1 VTSQDCT
8 FHLHRCIGRGGF
20 GEVYHATM
28 TRPDGSERE
37 VAVKV
42 LHPGIDPSAQAIQR
56 LRDEGRLLGVL
67 RHPSIIGVVDM
78 LMIQGRLALVT
89 EYVDGE
95 DLSSCFQAL
104 PPPSPRAMVEIVG
117 RVASALDAAW
127 RTPSPDGDG
136 QLRLIHRDIKPPN
149 IRISRLGE
157 VKLLDFGL
165 AHADGAEREAHT
177 ADHSL
182 LGSFL
187 YMAPERY
194 LQQPA
199 TTATDA
205 FGLGCCL
212 YEGLRGEKL
221 FEGFKPVD
229 LYALLIEKGQWDR
242 TMTDRLAEIPSTVD
256 PRARDLCR
264 ALLCQTAEER
274 LTVTQLAD
282 SWEDLVAG
290 MSGPTLQRWVST
302 RTWGAPERVETDL
315 EGSVVEA
322 SAVLDFAP
330 PAGERFSDQVPT
342 VAAHVEGLKALS
354 ALATEP
360 RGIPAAYLDDETTT
374 VDELPPGI
382 PQTPPPVPRHS
393 RSVPPRS
400 GGYSIVWASVFASL
414 STTVALVAAV
424 VVLLV
429 LWSALGLGTASA
441 PPAPPVAAAPAPTPE
456 PVDVARVEVEGA
468 LSAQLKRGSR
478 TVPVGDVPPG
488 TWALWVDFGDGLTR
502 VGSLRVM
509 PDQRVVVPCDAA
521 TTSCQLPKR
530 TREGG

>member
-1 VTSQDCT
+1 MLSGLTDQAIDSQDCH
-8 FHLHRCIGRGGF
+8 FHLHRCIGKGGF

-28 TRPDGSERE
+28 TRADGSRRE

-78 LMIQGRLALVT
+78 LMIQHRLALVT

-127 RTPSPDGDG
+127 RTPSPEEGRG

-149 IRISRLGE
+149 IRVSREGE

-194 LQQPA
+194 LQRPA

-212 YEGLRGEKL
+212 YEGLRGQKL
-221 FEGFKPVD
+221 FEGLKPVD
-229 LYALLIEKGQWDR
+229 LYALLIEQGSWDR
-242 TMTDRLAEIPSTVD
+242 TTADRLAEIPSTVD
-256 PRARDLCR
+256 PRAREMCR
-264 ALLCQTAEER
+264 RLLLQDPDER
-274 LTVTQLAD
+274 MTVTELAD
-282 SWEDLVAG
+282 SWEDLVAS
-290 MSGPTLQRWVST
+290 MAGPTLERWVTT
-302 RTWGAPERVETDL
+302 RTWGDPERVDSAM

-322 SAVLDFAP
+322 SAVVDFQGP
-330 PAGERFSDQVPT
+330 QEERFSDQLPT
-342 VAAHVEGLKALS
+342 MAAHIDRVKALS
-354 ALATEP
+354 ALQTEP
-360 RGIPAAYLDDETTT
+360 RGMPAAAPPEPDLETAE
-374 VDELPPGI
+374 DPLPPRV
-382 PQTPPPVPRHS
+382 PQARPEASGSGAALVGA
-393 RSVPPRS
+393 SVVA
-400 GGYSIVWASVFASL
+400 SIV
-414 STTVALVAAV
+414 TIALVTAV
-424 VVLLV
+424 VVGGVL
-429 LWSALGLGTASA
+429 LWSTSSPDEVEPGL
-441 PPAPPVAAAPAPTPE
+441 PE
-456 PVDVARVEVEGA
+456 VVGPGARVDVLGVEA
-468 LSAQLKRGSR
+468 AQLQRGSR
-478 TVPVGDVPPG
+478 RVDAGAVPPG
-488 TWALWVDFGDGLTR
+488 TWALWVDFGDGLER
-502 VGSLRVM
+502 VGSIRVGK
-509 PDQRVVVPCDAA
+509 DETLTIPCEAA
-521 TTSCQLPKR
+521 SRRCELPKLR
-530 TREGG
+530 

>member
-1 VTSQDCT
+1 MVR
-8 FHLHRCIGRGGF
+8 L
-20 GEVYHATM
+20 
-28 TRPDGSERE
+28 DGSKRE

-78 LMIQGRLALVT
+78 LMIQNRLALVT

-95 DLSSCFQAL
+95 DLSACFQAL
-104 PPPSPRAMVEIVG
+104 PPPSPRAMIEIVG

-127 RTPSPDGDG
+127 RTPSPDGGHG

-149 IRISRLGE
+149 IRISRDGE

-194 LQQPA
+194 LQHPA

-229 LYALLIEKGQWDR
+229 LYAMLIEKGEWDR

-256 PRARDLCR
+256 PRARDVCR
-264 ALLCQTAEER
+264 SLLGQAPEER
-274 LTVTQLAD
+274 MTVTQLAD
-282 SWEDLVAG
+282 SWEDLVAS
-290 MSGPTLQRWVST
+290 MSGPTLEKWVAT
-302 RTWGAPERVETDL
+302 RTWGPPEQVRTDL

-322 SAVLDFAP
+322 SAVLDFP
-330 PAGERFSDQVPT
+330 MPTGERFSDQVPT
-342 VAAHVEGLKALS
+342 VAAQVDHLRLLS
-354 ALATEP
+354 AQATEP
-360 RGIPAAYLDDETTT
+360 RGMPAAIADAITDI
-374 VDELPPGI
+374 DQLPPR
-382 PQTPPPVPRHS
+382 VPKRHETG
-393 RSVPPRS
+393 RFDQPAPS
-400 GGYSIVWASVFASL
+400 GGAASVGAG
-414 STTVALVAAV
+414 LVAGVASAS
-424 VVLLV
+424 VLIAGVLIGLV
-429 LWSALGLGTASA
+429 TWSALQKSA
-441 PPAPPVAAAPAPTPE
+441 GPEPPPATDEVVEASPARGAT
-456 PVDVARVEVEGA
+456 VRVTGVEN
-468 LSAQLKRGSR
+468 AQLQRGSR
-478 TVPVGDVPPG
+478 RLPAGDVPPG
-488 TWALWVDFGDGLTR
+488 TWALWVDFGQGLTR
-502 VGSLRVM
+502 MGSIRVGRDEQM
-509 PDQRVVVPCDAA
+509 VVPCDGF
-521 TTSCQLPKR
+521 TGTCELPR
-530 TREGG
+530 VGRD